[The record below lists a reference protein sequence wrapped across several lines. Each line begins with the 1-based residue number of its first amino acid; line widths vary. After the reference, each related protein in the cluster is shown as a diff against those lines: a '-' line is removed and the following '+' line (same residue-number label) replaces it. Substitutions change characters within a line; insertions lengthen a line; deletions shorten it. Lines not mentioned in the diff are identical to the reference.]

1 MATVDRRSARTRSV
15 LQQAL
20 LSLILKKDYEAITIN
35 EICDTANVGRSTFYA
50 HFTGKDDLQRS
61 GLENLRGLL
70 APRRMD
76 GPMHSGAVH
85 ERILG
90 FSLPMLKH
98 ARDHLNTYRAL
109 HGSRGGTLALDT
121 IRRILADQ
129 VRTELAAPGIW
140 PSAARMPHEVIVE
153 YIVGAY
159 MAVLTRWLDGGA
171 KLPPEDVDAMF
182 VRLAVE
188 GIAPSGVRGHDP

>member
-20 LSLILKKDYEAITIN
+20 LSLILKKDYAAITIN

-50 HFTGKDDLQRS
+50 HFTGKDDLKRS
-61 GLENLRGLL
+61 GLESLRGLL
-70 APRRMD
+70 TPHRTD
-76 GPMHSGAVH
+76 GPTRSGAVH

-90 FSLPMLKH
+90 FSLPMLRH
-98 ARDHLNTYRAL
+98 ARDHLNVYRAL
-109 HGSRGGTLALDT
+109 DGSRGGTLALDT

-129 VRTELAAPGIW
+129 VRNELSAPGIW
-140 PSAARMPHEVIVE
+140 PSAARIPHDVIVE

-159 MAVLTRWLDGGA
+159 MAVLVW
-171 KLPPEDVDAMF
+171 
-182 VRLAVE
+182 
-188 GIAPSGVRGHDP
+188 